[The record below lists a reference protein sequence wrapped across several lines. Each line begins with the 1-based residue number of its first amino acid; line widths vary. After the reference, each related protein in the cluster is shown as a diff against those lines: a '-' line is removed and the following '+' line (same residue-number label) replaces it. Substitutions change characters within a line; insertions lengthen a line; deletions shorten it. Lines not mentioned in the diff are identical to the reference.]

1 MLTDE
6 IRYKIFKLV
15 EAKPEISQRELA
27 KELGISLGKANYC
40 LNALINK
47 GLIKVSNF
55 RSSKNKKA
63 YMYLLTPKGL
73 DEKVSVAMRFLKLK
87 VEEYEIIR
95 KEIVQIRREIDGK

>member
-6 IRYKIFKLV
+6 VRYKIFKLV

-27 KELGISLGKANYC
+27 KELGVSLGKANYC

-95 KEIVQIRREIDGK
+95 NEIVQIRREIDGK